1 MDIQNYSSPINTV
14 IIGFTNTGSTTPI
27 NPFKS
32 RCPSVNQ
39 CKTAQPEPCERPL
52 DTLRTGTRT
61 PVKAHSM
68 PSGHT
73 LAPLRGPT
81 RHHQNT
87 PSYPGEGPLG
97 TIRIHPRTPAGTHS
111 VPSKHTPAPRYMHT
125 RPPVNGNAST
135 TKRAIGIF
143 RFTAPDI
150 HTNVSAL

>member
-1 MDIQNYSSPINTV
+1 MIEGTYNSPVNCVVSGYTMA
-14 IIGFTNTGSTTPI
+14 GFPSPY
-27 NPFKS
+27 NPLKS

-39 CKTAQPEPCERPL
+39 CVTAQPEPCERPL

-61 PVKAHSM
+61 PVKAHST

-73 LAPLRGPT
+73 LAPMRGST

-87 PSYPGEGPLG
+87 PSNPGEGPLV
-97 TIRIHPRTPAGTHS
+97 TIRTHPRTPASTHS
-111 VPSKHTPAPRYMHT
+111 VPSGHTPAPRQMHT
-125 RPPVNGNAST
+125 RPPVNGNARI